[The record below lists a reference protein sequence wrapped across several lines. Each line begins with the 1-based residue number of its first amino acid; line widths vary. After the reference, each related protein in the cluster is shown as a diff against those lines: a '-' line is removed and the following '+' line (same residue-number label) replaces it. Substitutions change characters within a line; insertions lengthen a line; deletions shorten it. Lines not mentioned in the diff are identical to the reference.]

1 MLYPLQFK
9 PISKERIWGG
19 TGLRDELGR
28 DLPSA
33 KIGESW
39 EISCRDHAQSQVT
52 AGPLRGKHLAELVRV
67 FGAKLLGE
75 KIVEGN
81 SFPLLLKIID
91 AREMLS
97 VQVHPDDGYAERYE
111 GSAGKTEVWYILKAK
126 PGAKI
131 IYGLQ
136 PGISQKDFMDALKQG
151 QLAACL
157 NEVEV
162 KPGEIYPIP
171 AGLVHALGKGIMV
184 VELQQNSD
192 LTYRVYDWQRVDEHG
207 QTRPLHVEK
216 ALQVIDFGRPLPQPL
231 YPKKDGSDFGVENE
245 HFSLCYQRIA
255 SERIMTQSPEAFAVL
270 TVVAGKGEIQHQGK
284 VYPLQYGD
292 SLLLPACLGRY
303 SLCGNLQV
311 LLGYPQKPL
320 RITK

>member
-1 MLYPLQFK
+1 M
-9 PISKERIWGG
+9 RW
-19 TGLRDELGR
+19 
-28 DLPSA
+28 
-33 KIGESW
+33 W
-39 EISCRDHAQSQVT
+39 
-52 AGPLRGKHLAELVRV
+52 
-67 FGAKLLGE
+67 
-75 KIVEGN
+75 
-81 SFPLLLKIID
+81 
-91 AREMLS
+91 
-97 VQVHPDDGYAERYE
+97 
-111 GSAGKTEVWYILKAK
+111 
-126 PGAKI
+126 
-131 IYGLQ
+131 
-136 PGISQKDFMDALKQG
+136 
-151 QLAACL
+151 
-157 NEVEV
+157 
-162 KPGEIYPIP
+162 
-171 AGLVHALGKGIMV
+171 IMV